1 MGELGLGPRGLQV
14 AQGTVGIL
22 HLWLMPASPVW
33 FPGSGAALSEL
44 AQGLWLLVP
53 TVSSVEKAKAVWL
66 SALPS
71 PITLAITCGVS
82 VSGLAECQVTG
93 PREVSPPL
101 KLGRGGGLSRSRNQP
116 TGPGSCF
123 LQSQESSKLRQLLQ
137 LVTLARQRLFLVLFE
152 GPGASKLGEKS
163 AFRLSQNTTV
173 CRWLH

>member
-1 MGELGLGPRGLQV
+1 MPFPGLPQPLLLCADRWCSVLLSVCLAPSGALQGRTQKMPVLVKGNGGRGR
-14 AQGTVGIL
+14 AGIGAAWSAGSPGNRVGIL
-22 HLWLMPASPVW
+22 HLWLMPGSPVW

-66 SALPS
+66 SAPPS

-123 LQSQESSKLRQLLQ
+123 LQS
-137 LVTLARQRLFLVLFE
+137 
-152 GPGASKLGEKS
+152 
-163 AFRLSQNTTV
+163 
-173 CRWLH
+173 